1 MIVSYFAGQKKRSA
15 RKFLEIL
22 EVYERG
28 SGQKINKDKTNIF
41 FSSNT
46 QHDLQDQIQHLLGVP
61 AIRQYE
67 KYLGLLA
74 LVGQARK
81 QSFFYL
87 KERVWRKVGRKN
99 IFLNQLRRFSLN

>member
-1 MIVSYFAGQKKRSA
+1 MIVSYFVGQKRQSA

-28 SGQKINKDKTNIF
+28 LGQKINRDKNNIF

-46 QHDLQDQIQHLLGVP
+46 QHDLQVQIQHLLDVLT
-61 AIRQYE
+61 IRQYE

-74 LVGQARK
+74 LVG
-81 QSFFYL
+81 
-87 KERVWRKVGRKN
+87 
-99 IFLNQLRRFSLN
+99 

>member
-1 MIVSYFAGQKKRSA
+1 MIVSYFIGQKRRSA

-28 SGQKINKDKTNIF
+28 SGQKINIDKTNIF

-46 QHDLQDQIQHLLGVP
+46 QHDLQVQIQHLLDVLT
-61 AIRQYE
+61 IRQYE

-74 LVGQARK
+74 LVG
-81 QSFFYL
+81 
-87 KERVWRKVGRKN
+87 
-99 IFLNQLRRFSLN
+99 

>member
-1 MIVSYFAGQKKRSA
+1 MIVSYFIRQKRRSA

-28 SGQKINKDKTNIF
+28 SGQKINIDKTNIF

-46 QHDLQDQIQHLLGVP
+46 QHDLQVQIQHLLGVLT
-61 AIRQYE
+61 IRQYE

-74 LVGQARK
+74 LVG
-81 QSFFYL
+81 
-87 KERVWRKVGRKN
+87 
-99 IFLNQLRRFSLN
+99 

>member
-1 MIVSYFAGQKKRSA
+1 MIVSYFIGQKRRSA

-28 SGQKINKDKTNIF
+28 SGQKINIDKTNIF

-46 QHDLQDQIQHLLGVP
+46 QHDLQIQIQHLLGVLT
-61 AIRQYE
+61 IRQYE

-74 LVGQARK
+74 LVG
-81 QSFFYL
+81 
-87 KERVWRKVGRKN
+87 
-99 IFLNQLRRFSLN
+99 